1 MFDYTK
7 AAVKKIVDDFKRVLY
22 ITSVSSQVLGICYL
36 LYTLISQKGIWFV
49 NAGLLVLAILSLV
62 TFFYFQAHRNSK
74 LQSRVQHFLRQ
85 AKLILKIFPL
95 GIAIY
100 GICMTANDVN
110 PISLLLTVAMTASW
124 VLQIL
129 FEVITLIIE
138 NRLALLQEALKAD
151 VEPITK
157 AVNLVKKF
165 TGKSGDETEKE
176 PSKRRIIL
184 DKRVAQEREKQ
195 KQANAQK
202 RKNFWDRVLRRVPA
216 PVQSPVDEEIAT
228 ADSGEIINE

>member
-7 AAVKKIVDDFKRVLY
+7 TAVKKIVDDFKRALY
-22 ITSVSSQVLGICYL
+22 LTNVCCHSLGICYL
-36 LYTLISQKGIWFV
+36 SYALITQKGIWFV
-49 NAGLLVLAILSLV
+49 NAGLLGLAILSFAS
-62 TFFYFQAHRNSK
+62 FFYFQTHKNSK
-74 LQSRVQHFLRQ
+74 LQLRVRHFLRQ
-85 AKLILKIFPL
+85 SKLILKIFPL
-95 GIAIY
+95 GIAVY

-151 VEPITK
+151 IEPITK

-165 TGKSGDETEKE
+165 AGKSGDDTEKE
-176 PSKRRIIL
+176 PSKQRIIL

-202 RKNFWDRVLRRVPA
+202 RKNFWDKVLRRVPA

-228 ADSGEIINE
+228 ADSGEISNE